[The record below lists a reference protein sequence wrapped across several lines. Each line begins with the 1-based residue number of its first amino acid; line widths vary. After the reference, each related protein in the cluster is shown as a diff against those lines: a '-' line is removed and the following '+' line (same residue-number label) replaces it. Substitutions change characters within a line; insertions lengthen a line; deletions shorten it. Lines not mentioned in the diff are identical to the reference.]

1 MIKKILYTLILS
13 SYLMGSYSISEKW
26 AKNETVLSY
35 LKKNGI
41 PLLAYHELP
50 SKEKEVMGEISVG
63 VECYKLTDETSGK
76 LLQALIP
83 LNTGELQV
91 HIFLDDNNSYKIKLT
106 PVAYEKHEKSLH
118 IVVKDSLYRDLIE
131 ISGSRVLPIELS
143 KVYKS
148 RINFKREIKKND
160 GVSLVYYEKTRLGKK
175 FGSPVITTA
184 NIKLRSTNN
193 YIFLNEDGSYYDEQG
208 KQVDNLSMIRPV
220 SYKRI
225 SSGFSKKRWHPVL
238 KRYRAHLGI
247 DYAAKRGTSVKAA
260 TDGYISFVGRKGGY
274 GKTVEIKHSE
284 GYKTL
289 YAHLSRYGASAK
301 TGKRVKK
308 GTTVGY
314 VGSTGLSTGPHL
326 HFGLYK
332 YSKPINPNRIIKI
345 TSSILKGDKKDMFL
359 KLVATYKNKLNN
371 ITPIYFALTKS
382 TKENNI

>member
-1 MIKKILYTLILS
+1 
-13 SYLMGSYSISEKW
+13 
-26 AKNETVLSY
+26 
-35 LKKNGI
+35 
-41 PLLAYHELP
+41 
-50 SKEKEVMGEISVG
+50 
-63 VECYKLTDETSGK
+63 
-76 LLQALIP
+76 
-83 LNTGELQV
+83 
-91 HIFLDDNNSYKIKLT
+91 
-106 PVAYEKHEKSLH
+106 
-118 IVVKDSLYRDLIE
+118 
-131 ISGSRVLPIELS
+131 
-143 KVYKS
+143 
-148 RINFKREIKKND
+148 
-160 GVSLVYYEKTRLGKK
+160 LVIYYAE
-175 FGSPVITTA
+175 
-184 NIKLRSTNN
+184 
-193 YIFLNEDGSYYDEQG
+193 
-208 KQVDNLSMIRPV
+208 
-220 SYKRI
+220 
-225 SSGFSKKRWHPVL
+225 
-238 KRYRAHLGI
+238 
-247 DYAAKRGTSVKAA
+247 KRGTIVKAA